1 MNVFRIPFDW
11 YRLQPPALN
20 GEFEPAE
27 INALD
32 ALVQHATVTKG
43 VYVVLDAHK
52 YVLRKNQDCHF

>member
-20 GEFEPAE
+20 GEFEPTE

-52 YVLRKNQDCHF
+52 

>member
-11 YRLQPPALN
+11 YRLQPPGLN
-20 GEFEPAE
+20 GEFELSE

-43 VYVVLDAHK
+43 VYVLLDPHK
-52 YVLRKNQDCHF
+52 YVRRN